1 MGKGVEMRK
10 AFRLQPL
17 GAVVTIGVREGVVAS
32 IRENLE
38 RVRERISRAAQRAG
52 RKPEDVLLVA
62 VSKMVPADRI
72 REGIAAGLS
81 VLGENRVQE
90 AKEKIQAL
98 GHGGASWHLVGHL
111 QTNKVKDALALFDL
125 IQSVDRLALAEELDR
140 RARAAGGRV
149 DLLVQVNVA
158 AEATKTGFAPDELR
172 SALEAL
178 ARLEGLRVRGLM
190 AIPPEPQEPEDSRP
204 YFKTMRTLLETA
216 RGWRIPG
223 LDLEALSMGMSA
235 DFVIA
240 IEEGATI
247 IRVGTAIFGPRPA

>member
-1 MGKGVEMRK
+1 MG
-10 AFRLQPL
+10 
-17 GAVVTIGVREGVVAS
+17 S

-38 RVRERISRAAQRAG
+38 KVRERMARAAQRVG
-52 RKPEDVLLVA
+52 RKPEEILLVA
-62 VSKMVPADRI
+62 VSKTVPVERI
-72 REGIAAGLS
+72 REAIEAG
-81 VLGENRVQE
+81 VPALGENRVQE

-98 GHGGASWHLVGHL
+98 GRTAVPWHLVGHL

-125 IQSVDRLALAEELDR
+125 IESVDRLSLAEELDR
-140 RARAAGGRV
+140 RARAAGKRV
-149 DLLVQVNVA
+149 DILIQVNVA
-158 AEATKTGFAPDELR
+158 GEATKSGFRDDELR
-172 SALEAL
+172 AALEAL

-235 DFVIA
+235 DFEVA

-247 IRVGTAIFGPRPA
+247 VRVGTAIFGPRPA